1 MRARAIGGLSAA
13 FALATLM
20 PAFAAPRVTPSGF
33 PVPRYVSL
41 KYGKVNARAGPS
53 EEHRLLWV
61 YRAKGLPL
69 QIVAETAD
77 WRRVCDPQGQAAWVH
92 KRGVDGATT
101 AMRIK
106 PSPLALRAKPAAS
119 ARIQAY
125 LRPQSIA
132 ALDRCEKGWCR
143 LKAGGASG
151 WAPQAEIWGAAPA
164 AQCR

>member
-1 MRARAIGGLSAA
+1 MAA
-13 FALATLM
+13 LLLLVLG
-20 PAFAAPRVTPSGF
+20 PAQAAPRVTPSGY

-53 EEHRLLWV
+53 EDHRLLWV

-69 QIVAETAD
+69 QIIAETTD

-92 KRGVDGATT
+92 KRGVDGALT
-101 AMRIK
+101 AMRVK
-106 PSPLALRAKPAAS
+106 PEPLPLRSRPDSA
-119 ARIQAY
+119 ARIQAF

-132 ALDRCEKGWCR
+132 SLDRCDKGWCR

-151 WAPQAEIWGAAPA
+151 WTPRTEIWGALPT